1 MLLAV
6 IIIELVAIIV
16 LSVIYKLDYFHKI
29 TLKRINA
36 EIERQDDEHENDLI
50 KLGVTEEALINEE
63 KKD

>member
-1 MLLAV
+1 MSLGIQEAGM
-6 IIIELVAIIV
+6 
-16 LSVIYKLDYFHKI
+16 KLDYFHKI

-36 EIERQDDEHENDLI
+36 EIERQDDEHEKDLI